1 MPEDSQNRRG
11 VRRGALVWTLIVGA
25 VTTLVALDAL
35 RGRLEV
41 PPAEVGAVETPPAD
55 EALVLPHDPP
65 DLPPGPHRIAFETS
79 CTICHSTR
87 LVVNQPPF
95 PQKKWAEEVHKMVT
109 AYGAPIAPEDE
120 PRIVEYLMV
129 LRGRAE

>member
-1 MPEDSQNRRG
+1 MPEDNPNRQG
-11 VRRGALVWTLIVGA
+11 VRRGVIVWTILVGA
-25 VTTLVALDAL
+25 VATLVALDAL

-41 PPAEVGAVETPPAD
+41 PPVEAIAVEAPPAD
-55 EALVLPHDPP
+55 EVLVLPHDPP
-65 DLPPGPHRIAFETS
+65 DLPPGPHRTAFESS

-109 AYGAPIAPEDE
+109 AYGAPIAPDE
-120 PRIVEYLMV
+120 EPHIVEYLMTV
-129 LRGRAE
+129 RGRSE